1 MAKKEHIQPPLFVG
15 LDIGTT
21 KVCVIIASPNANGE
35 LYVLGIGQTDSEGVA
50 KGEIKN
56 LEKVSVAIQKA
67 LTLAEQR
74 AGVKISS
81 VVTGI
86 AGEHVQSFQSRGVIA
101 INNPEQEIKRDD
113 VLRLLNDT
121 RRVALPPERKIL
133 HVFPQ
138 EFIIDG
144 QGGIHDPVGMNG
156 IRLEATVHVVTSAN
170 NAIKNIE
177 KCVERTGI
185 KVRDVVL
192 QQLASSY
199 ATLVDEEKEL
209 GVALVDIGG
218 GTTDVAVFEDG
229 VLRHSASIPYAGN
242 HVTQDLRK
250 GLGLLQE
257 QAEKVKC
264 EHGNAFSK
272 NIIEDE
278 PIVLPGIAGRSPV
291 EISKET
297 ICRIIQPRMEEIFE
311 LVADELKRSGFA
323 KQLAAGIVLTGGGAM
338 IKGTSDLAHTM
349 FSMPVKLGIPFGFSG
364 GLVKEIEH
372 PTYATSAGLALY
384 AYRYRDK
391 MQDDVEESELPF
403 KNMLQGLKKWMKQI

>member
-1 MAKKEHIQPPLFVG
+1 MAKKEQIQPPLFVG

-21 KVCVIIASPNANGE
+21 KICVIIISPNANGE
-35 LYVLGIGQTDSEGVA
+35 LNVLGIGQVNSDGVA

-56 LEKVSVAIQKA
+56 LEKVSASVQNAITQ
-67 LTLAEQR
+67 AEER

-86 AGEHVQSFQSRGVIA
+86 AGDHVQSFQSRGVIA
-101 INNPEQEIKRDD
+101 INNPEQEIKRND

-121 RRVALPPERKIL
+121 RRVALPPDRKIL

-144 QGGIHDPVGMNG
+144 QDGIHDPVGMNG
-156 IRLEATVHVVTSAN
+156 IRLEATVHVVTSAIG
-170 NAIKNIE
+170 AIKNIE
-177 KCVERTGI
+177 KCVQRSGI
-185 KVRDVVL
+185 KVHDVVL

-229 VLRHSASIPYAGN
+229 VLRHTASIPYAGN

-338 IKGTSDLAHTM
+338 IKGTSDLAQTM
-349 FSMPVKLGIPFGFSG
+349 FSMPVKLGMPFGFSG

-372 PTYATSAGLALY
+372 PTYATAAGL
-384 AYRYRDK
+384 
-391 MQDDVEESELPF
+391 
-403 KNMLQGLKKWMKQI
+403 